1 MQGNIYGFFSSNF
14 KVGLRSHLIHS
25 AFTKNPGGSL
35 DLIRRCDSMSCEG
48 HCVCAP
54 QDQKCQFSPSLG
66 ACNDL
71 TACKY
76 LLLEISSISSNVCV
90 KVFCI

>member
-1 MQGNIYGFFSSNF
+1 MSFDF
-14 KVGLRSHLIHS
+14 
-25 AFTKNPGGSL
+25 AFVRLFNPGGSL

-76 LLLEISSISSNVCV
+76 LLLEISSISSMSVHSADVV
-90 KVFCI
+90 KHVNENWRT